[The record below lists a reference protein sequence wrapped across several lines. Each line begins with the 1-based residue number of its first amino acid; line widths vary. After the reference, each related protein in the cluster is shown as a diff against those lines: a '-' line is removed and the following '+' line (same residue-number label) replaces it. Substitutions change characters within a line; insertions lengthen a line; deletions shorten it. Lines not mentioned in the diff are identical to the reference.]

1 MKLFRL
7 TAAALVLA
15 ALAATTTSTTTSAQQ
30 PAAGARTPAA
40 PASTV
45 VADGKIAIINMQA
58 FTDPKVGIA
67 RLVNAYNALEK
78 EFAPRNDELKRMQA
92 QYRQI
97 ADDITK
103 TRGLADEKTLNAK
116 AEQAQNIEKEM
127 KRKQEDGQIAAQKRE
142 QELTE
147 PIWKDIDN
155 ALRAFARAR
164 NITVIFDYSKM
175 GPAMYVANEG
185 VDITAAFIAEYN
197 QRNPAAT
204 ASTAAPGAK

>member
-7 TAAALVLA
+7 TAAALVFA
-15 ALAATTTSTTTSAQQ
+15 ALAATSASAQQ
-30 PAAGARTPAA
+30 PAAGARTPAAA

-58 FTDPKVGIA
+58 FTDQKVGIA
-67 RLVNAYNALEK
+67 RLVNAYNTLEK
-78 EFAPRNDELKRMQA
+78 EFSPRNEELKRMQA

-103 TRGLADEKTLNAK
+103 TRGLADEKTLSAK
-116 AEQAQNIEKEM
+116 AEQAQSIEKEM

-197 QRNPAAT
+197 QRNPAST